1 MYFISH
7 NKKQKPL
14 ARLLAT
20 ALAANGQ
27 SVWYDEWNLKPGDS
41 LIGGIENGLAEARV
55 FVIFWSYDAAASNWV
70 GTEMRAYLRR
80 RVDDNTLRIIPIMVD
95 DTPLP
100 ALLADYLGFKVRS
113 KKAIAEVAA
122 RISESQSE
130 ASIVRLLNERLEE
143 LTIDTDARNDPLPYK
158 RCPKCGENQFDRKT
172 ISHPDRD
179 DEYYVIGCKKCNWSE
194 WTQ

>member
-20 ALAANGQ
+20 TLAANGQ
-27 SVWYDEWNLKPGDS
+27 SVWFDEWNLRPGDS
-41 LIGGIENGLAEARV
+41 LIGGIENGLAEASV
-55 FVIFWSYDAAASNWV
+55 FVIIWSQESATSNWV
-70 GTEMRAYLRR
+70 GTELRAYLRR

-100 ALLADYLGFKVRS
+100 ALLADYLGFAIRS
-113 KKAIAEVAA
+113 KKSIAEVAA
-122 RISESQSE
+122 RISGSQTE
-130 ASIVRLLNERLEE
+130 ASIVRLLNERLQE
-143 LTIDTDARNDPLPYK
+143 LTIDQDAGHDPLPFK
-158 RCPKCGENQFDRKT
+158 RCPSCGEDSFERKT
-172 ISHPDRD
+172 LSDPHRD
-179 DEYYVIGCKKCNWSE
+179 EEYYVIRCTKCDWSD

>member
-20 ALAANGQ
+20 TLAANGQ
-27 SVWYDEWNLKPGDS
+27 SVWFDEWNLKPGDS

-55 FVIFWSYDAAASNWV
+55 FAIIWSKDSAASNWV
-70 GTEMRAYLRR
+70 GTELRAYLRR

-100 ALLADYLGFKVRS
+100 ALLADYLGFAIRS
-113 KKAIAEVAA
+113 KKSIAEVAA
-122 RISESQSE
+122 RICGSQTE
-130 ASIVRLLNERLEE
+130 AAIVRLLNDRLQE
-143 LTIDTDARNDPLPYK
+143 LTIDNDGGNDPLPFK
-158 RCPKCGENQFDRKT
+158 RCPKCGENSFDRRALT
-172 ISHPDRD
+172 DDRRD
-179 DEYYVIGCKKCNWSE
+179 DEYYVIECKKCGWSD
-194 WTQ
+194 WSQ